1 MENFT
6 SMIPGL
12 SMVQKMQKKQNP
24 EKFADE
30 ATATAAASTGGTI
43 GFILAVLAAVI
54 AWQCNKGESM
64 GMRVF
69 YTFVAYIFGFLYLIY
84 YFLMKRSSC
93 PPNTIMPFSY
103 FMKKSSPKGFSYGF

>member
-1 MENFT
+1 MNEL
-6 SMIPGL
+6 IPGL
-12 SMVQKMQKKQNP
+12 SMYQKMQNKQNP

-30 ATATAAASTGGTI
+30 ATIAGASTGGTI

-64 GMRVF
+64 GMRVL
-69 YTFVAYIFGFLYLIY
+69 YTVIAYIFGVLYLIY
-84 YFLMKRSSC
+84 YGLMKRSSC

-103 FMKKSSPKGFSYGF
+103 FMKKSDPKGFSYGF

>member
-1 MENFT
+1 MNEL
-6 SMIPGL
+6 IPGL
-12 SMVQKMQKKQNP
+12 SMVQKMQNKQNP

-30 ATATAAASTGGTI
+30 ATTAAASTGGAL
-43 GFILAVLAAVI
+43 GFIVAALAAVI

-64 GMRVF
+64 LMRIF
-69 YTFVAYIFGFLYLIY
+69 YTFVAYIFGVLYLVY